1 MKRPFFVTILVLMST
16 AFAVA
21 QSQPPASAPAAAPL
35 TVTGK
40 IDIDYKTRVQQED
53 GKPNEGVKDLYRLD
67 LTVANSIQFQ
77 GTIEHLPTI
86 FSSVLG
92 RETQASQ
99 LTYNLMTSVINPAN
113 PQERRT
119 VGKLVGTVPIDKKGV
134 YQYDQGNFRMA
145 IDATGKAS
153 GFESKFQGQAAGRPP
168 KNTSLAARAKKQA
181 VTITK
186 TFNGKTVAIKVT
198 DYDEMTFNPLVLAAG
213 PVKGSYPE
221 TRCNGAMVYD
231 YERSAWYFNGVTVSY
246 TASDGK
252 LVSDRLSGNI
262 KWVES
267 PQRATNGEGEYQFDV
282 RVNEPEAGSGDGA
295 VFAPADN
302 EADFFA
308 SDTRLSCLTG
318 TAKYKDQMRG
328 ETVTASAVMINLD
341 AHNLGKTQVG
351 YLAKLVWLVS
361 VVPMNAE

>member
-1 MKRPFFVTILVLMST
+1 MKRLFFVTILVLMST

-21 QSQPPASAPAAAPL
+21 QGQPPASAPAVAPL
-35 TVTGK
+35 AITGK

-53 GKPNEGVKDLYRLD
+53 GKPAEGVKDLYRID
-67 LTVANSIQFQ
+67 LNVANSVQFQ

-86 FSSVLG
+86 LSSVLG
-92 RETQASQ
+92 RETQGSQ
-99 LTYNLMTSVINPAN
+99 LSYNLSTSVINPAN

-134 YQYDQGNFRMA
+134 YQYDQGNLRMA
-145 IDATGKAS
+145 IDATGKAA
-153 GFESKFQGQAAGRPP
+153 GFESKFQGQAAGKPP
-168 KNTSLAARAKKQA
+168 KNTSLAARVKKQA
-181 VTITK
+181 KTITR
-186 TFNGKTVAIKVT
+186 TFNGKTLALRVT
-198 DYDEMTFNPLVLAAG
+198 DYDEMGFIPLVLAAG

-221 TRCNGAMVYD
+221 ARCNGTMLYD

-246 TASDGK
+246 TTADGK
-252 LVSDRLSGNI
+252 TVSDRLSGNV

-267 PQRATNGEGEYQFDV
+267 PGRATNGEGEYQFDV

-308 SDTRLSCLTG
+308 SDTRLPCLTG
-318 TAKYKDQMRG
+318 TARYKDQMRG
-328 ETVTASAVMINLD
+328 ETVTSSVVAINL
-341 AHNLGKTQVG
+341 AANNLNKAQVG